1 MGLSKYSY
9 QGDAVANLYR
19 AAFYLAK
26 GSKNT
31 SLGFLKKAVTE
42 IKEKLDPAIIKMA
55 DFPRD
60 YLKTSRDQHYWAEKI
75 LDQYTKFKNLL

>member
-1 MGLSKYSY
+1 
-9 QGDAVANLYR
+9 
-19 AAFYLAK
+19 
-26 GSKNT
+26 
-31 SLGFLKKAVTE
+31 LKKAATK